1 MQQLEKKIEASDCN
15 ISQVLTEKKYSV
27 DYFQREYQWT
37 EKHMEELITD
47 LTGAFLNEYTP
58 GDSREEGLNYNNY
71 YLGPFVVCNKGGQL
85 SIIDGQQRLTS
96 LTLFLIF
103 LNNLQK
109 DFEHQENITPMI
121 FSELRGVKSFNITVD
136 ERIPCLK
143 SLFET
148 GDYQIKENDDESTIN
163 MLERYQ
169 DIEQFFPEELKKEA
183 FPHFV
188 DWLKYNVI
196 LVKITAN
203 SDENAYTI
211 FETMNDRGLSLT
223 SAEMLKGFILSK
235 FKNAEAR
242 KRANETWKKKILDLK
257 SIDQNDDS
265 KFFQAWLRGQ
275 YADTIRPGK
284 AGSKNEDF
292 EKIGTRFHSWFRDN
306 LDKMELDSDK
316 KSFETFFD
324 IDFHYFFES
333 YLKILK
339 AEQQLTTDMEYV
351 YYINHW
357 GIAPTLSYPLML
369 APLVIGDSEAITKA
383 KINLVARYIE
393 TFVVRR
399 SVNFKNFSANS
410 IRYTMYSLVKEIRH
424 KSLDDLRDILSQKLN
439 SMGEKFNAMANF
451 RLHGQNRRFVKYL
464 LSRITAWVEK
474 EAGMGSNFLT
484 YYNPEHGKPFEV
496 EHIWAD
502 KFSRHTD
509 EFSQES
515 EFEVYRNH
523 IGDLLLLP
531 RGSNQSYGDK
541 PYEQK
546 QAHYIKENLL
556 AKSLCEL
563 TYKNNPNFTNFI
575 HHSKL
580 PFKPHNTFKKMDIDQ
595 RQQLYQEIC
604 ERMWNESLE

>member
-1 MQQLEKKIEASDCN
+1 MQQLEKKIEASDRN

-37 EKHMEELITD
+37 EKHIEELITD

-58 GDSREEGLNYNNY
+58 GDSREEGQNYNNY

-196 LVKITAN
+196 LVEITAH

-242 KRANETWKKKILDLK
+242 KRANETWKK
-257 SIDQNDDS
+257 
-265 KFFQAWLRGQ
+265 
-275 YADTIRPGK
+275 
-284 AGSKNEDF
+284 
-292 EKIGTRFHSWFRDN
+292 
-306 LDKMELDSDK
+306 
-316 KSFETFFD
+316 
-324 IDFHYFFES
+324 
-333 YLKILK
+333 
-339 AEQQLTTDMEYV
+339 
-351 YYINHW
+351 
-357 GIAPTLSYPLML
+357 
-369 APLVIGDSEAITKA
+369 
-383 KINLVARYIE
+383 RY
-393 TFVVRR
+393 
-399 SVNFKNFSANS
+399 
-410 IRYTMYSLVKEIRH
+410 
-424 KSLDDLRDILSQKLN
+424 
-439 SMGEKFNAMANF
+439 
-451 RLHGQNRRFVKYL
+451 
-464 LSRITAWVEK
+464 
-474 EAGMGSNFLT
+474 
-484 YYNPEHGKPFEV
+484 
-496 EHIWAD
+496 
-502 KFSRHTD
+502 
-509 EFSQES
+509 
-515 EFEVYRNH
+515 
-523 IGDLLLLP
+523 
-531 RGSNQSYGDK
+531 
-541 PYEQK
+541 
-546 QAHYIKENLL
+546 
-556 AKSLCEL
+556 
-563 TYKNNPNFTNFI
+563 
-575 HHSKL
+575 
-580 PFKPHNTFKKMDIDQ
+580 
-595 RQQLYQEIC
+595 
-604 ERMWNESLE
+604 